1 MQFLNSFCIFL
12 VNYSS
17 VCLSLPY
24 LLEELGGSFLRA
36 SFPPASVCSSPRLLS
51 SSSLSSSSPPAP
63 PPLSSLQLPVSSAGR
78 QTRRGRHPEVTSCHA
93 LDFFPAL
100 KKNNHKSAR
109 RGFKKTRLSS
119 RLSGT
124 PNRDRGNLPLEA
136 KMLGPARRRLSGGEE

>member
-17 VCLSLPY
+17 VCLRSPICWRSW
-24 LLEELGGSFLRA
+24 GSFLRA
-36 SFPPASVCSSPRLLS
+36 PLPSSSPRLSPPS
-51 SSSLSSSSPPAP
+51 SSSLSPSSPPALP
-63 PPLSSLQLPVSSAGR
+63 SLLSSLQLPVSSAGR

-109 RGFKKTRLSS
+109 RGFKKTRCRRGGSLAPPT
-119 RLSGT
+119 GT
-124 PNRDRGNLPLEA
+124 AGIFLWRPRCWGRQ
-136 KMLGPARRRLSGGEE
+136 GGGCVA